1 MFRIAIVED
10 DERYRAQLERYIHR
24 YEEESGE
31 QFNICHFSDGD
42 EILDNYA
49 GNYDIILLDIEMRR
63 LSGMEAARIIRSLDQ
78 EVLLIFITNMAQ
90 YAIQGYEV
98 EAMDY
103 VLKPIR
109 YFAFSQ
115 EMEKAVKRLKRMDR
129 RTIRIEQDQG
139 MMLLDLREI
148 GWMESQGH
156 NIIIHKGDETF
167 QIRQTVK
174 DMEASLEGTTFARCN
189 SGYLVNL
196 AHVRK
201 VEKDMVYVGEVSL
214 PISRSR
220 KREFMEKLTNYLGS
234 R

>member
-1 MFRIAIVED
+1 
-10 DERYRAQLERYIHR
+10 
-24 YEEESGE
+24 
-31 QFNICHFSDGD
+31 
-42 EILDNYA
+42 
-49 GNYDIILLDIEMRR
+49 
-63 LSGMEAARIIRSLDQ
+63 
-78 EVLLIFITNMAQ
+78 
-90 YAIQGYEV
+90 
-98 EAMDY
+98 
-103 VLKPIR
+103 
-109 YFAFSQ
+109 
-115 EMEKAVKRLKRMDR
+115 
-129 RTIRIEQDQG
+129 
-139 MMLLDLREI
+139 
-148 GWMESQGH
+148 MESQGH

>member
-42 EILDNYA
+42 EIVDNYA

-63 LSGMEAARIIRSLDQ
+63 LSGMGAARIIRSLDQ

-148 GWMESQGH
+148 G
-156 NIIIHKGDETF
+156 
-167 QIRQTVK
+167 
-174 DMEASLEGTTFARCN
+174 
-189 SGYLVNL
+189 
-196 AHVRK
+196 
-201 VEKDMVYVGEVSL
+201 
-214 PISRSR
+214 
-220 KREFMEKLTNYLGS
+220 
-234 R
+234 